1 MSLGAERASQVKR
14 KGWPRA
20 GAGKRGVDLE
30 RGRGAGWLRL
40 RSRGRGLGWDWEVG
54 DMERAR
60 RCHLGATAG
69 SPQSTAWAY
78 ALFLPPT
85 SYGTASKL
93 LSFSV
98 PQFHRLLKGDKGTP
112 S

>member
-1 MSLGAERASQVKR
+1 MSPEAERASQVKR
-14 KGWPRA
+14 KGWSRA
-20 GAGKRGVDLE
+20 GAGKRVVDLE
-30 RGRGAGWLRL
+30 RGRGAYWLRL
-40 RSRGRGLGWDWEVG
+40 RSPGRGLGWDWEVG

-60 RCHLGATAG
+60 RCHLGATVCSLQ
-69 SPQSTAWAY
+69 SPAWAY

>member
-1 MSLGAERASQVKR
+1 MSLRAERASQVKR

-20 GAGKRGVDLE
+20 GAGKRVVDLE
-30 RGRGAGWLRL
+30 RGREAGWLRL
-40 RSRGRGLGWDWEVG
+40 RSPGRGLGWDREVG

-69 SPQSTAWAY
+69 SLQSPAWAY

-98 PQFHRLLKGDKGTP
+98 PRFHRLLKGDKGTP